1 MSSYT
6 WKNIKFEP
14 VNQWHRFITRASN
27 VLSHREIQ
35 LLIYSMQNGW
45 MFLKHRYLRKKKEL
59 ILFWFPIIF
68 FLVHMVYRVTLL
80 FKTDSE
86 KLNWSTFSIWKTPNL
101 HILYLARVASTA
113 RARIFPSPLAAHAV
127 RASRHR
133 SAKAWSLVDLTLQK
147 QVRKGTV
154 CVIRK

>member
-6 WKNIKFEP
+6 WENIKFEP
-14 VNQWHRFITRASN
+14 VNQWYYKSFKRPEPQGNTAINILHAKWMN
-27 VLSHREIQ
+27 VFKAQI
-35 LLIYSMQNGW
+35 
-45 MFLKHRYLRKKKEL
+45 FKKKKTKQEL

-68 FLVHMVYRVTLL
+68 FEVHMVYRINLL

-86 KLNWSTFSIWKTPNL
+86 KLNWSTFSIWKTSNL
-101 HILYLARVASTA
+101 YILYLARVASTA

-154 CVIRK
+154 CVIIK